1 MRIPVQTDMNSPQTT
16 DPISSAPARPH
27 ERLITLMQRLVAH
40 GVNRGASGNSSVRYG
55 RGMLITPSALLPD
68 ALTPE
73 TLVEVDMDGRYD
85 NPLKPSSE
93 WRIHRDIYVARPDIN
108 AIVHTHSTHAVTLAC
123 LRRDLPPFHYMIAM
137 AGGRDIRCSGY
148 ATFGTEALS
157 HTALAALEGRMAC
170 LLANHGLL
178 ACGNDLAQAE
188 TLAVEIEHLCE
199 AYLKA
204 SSVGDPVLLSDA
216 DIDEVLARFGAY
228 RRGEL
233 D

>member
-1 MRIPVQTDMNSPQTT
+1 MNSPRPTT
-16 DPISSAPARPH
+16 HVHITSGHAH
-27 ERLITLMQRLVAH
+27 ECLIGLMQRLVAH

-93 WRIHRDIYVARPDIN
+93 WRIHRDIYAARPDIN

-157 HTALAALEGRMAC
+157 RTAVAALEGRMAC

-178 ACGNDLAQAE
+178 TCGTDLGQAE

-204 SSVGDPVLLSDA
+204 CNAGEPVLLSDA
-216 DIDEVLARFGAY
+216 DIDEVLARFDAY
-228 RRGEL
+228 RRGQL

>member
-1 MRIPVQTDMNSPQTT
+1 MT
-16 DPISSAPARPH
+16 PAETPH
-27 ERLITLMQRLVAH
+27 CALIELMQGLVAR
-40 GVNRGASGNSSVRYG
+40 GINRGASGNASVRHAG
-55 RGMLITPSALLPD
+55 GMLITPSALLPN

-93 WRIHRDIYVARPDIN
+93 WRIHRDIYVARPDIG

-123 LRRDLPPFHYMIAM
+123 LREDLPPIHYMIAM

-148 ATFGTEALS
+148 ATFGTEKLSRLALQ
-157 HTALAALEGRMAC
+157 ALEGRFAC

-178 ACGNDLAQAE
+178 ACGRDLAHAA
-188 TLAVEIEHLCE
+188 TLAEEVEHLCE

-204 SSVGDPVLLSDA
+204 RAVGTPVQLTDD
-216 DIDEVLARFGAY
+216 DIDEVLVRFDRY
-228 RRGEL
+228 RQGLL

>member
-1 MRIPVQTDMNSPQTT
+1 MNSPH
-16 DPISSAPARPH
+16 PITGSPPTSPH
-27 ERLITLMQRLVAH
+27 QRLIGLMQRLVAQ
-40 GVNRGASGNSSVRYG
+40 GVNRGASGNSSVRHG

-73 TLVEVDMDGRYD
+73 TLVEVDMEGRHD

-93 WRIHRDIYVARPDIN
+93 WRIHRDIYAARPDIN

-123 LRRDLPPFHYMIAM
+123 LRRDLPPFHYMVAM

-157 HTALAALEGRMAC
+157 QTALVALEGRMAC

-178 ACGNDLAQAE
+178 ACGIDLGQAE

-204 SSVGDPVLLSDA
+204 CNAGEPVMLSDA
-216 DIDEVLARFGAY
+216 DIDEVLARFDAY
-228 RRGEL
+228 RRGQL

>member
-1 MRIPVQTDMNSPQTT
+1 MNSPHPASGSTT
-16 DPISSAPARPH
+16 GLPH
-27 ERLITLMQRLVAH
+27 LRLIELMQRLVTH
-40 GVNRGASGNSSVRYG
+40 GVNRGASGNSSVRHG
-55 RGMLITPSALLPD
+55 RGMLITPSALLPE

-73 TLVEVDMDGRYD
+73 TLVEVDLQGRYEH
-85 NPLKPSSE
+85 PLKPSSE
-93 WRIHRDIYVARPDIN
+93 WRIHRDIYAARPDIH

-123 LRRDLPPFHYMIAM
+123 LRRDLPPFHYMVAM

-157 HTALAALEGRMAC
+157 RTALAALEGRMAC

-178 ACGNDLAQAE
+178 ACGSDLAQAE
-188 TLAVEIEHLCE
+188 TLAVEVEHLCE

-204 SSVGDPVLLSDA
+204 CSLGDPVLLSDA

-228 RRGEL
+228 RRGQL

>member
-1 MRIPVQTDMNSPQTT
+1 MNTPHPTPHT
-16 DPISSAPARPH
+16 AEAAPH
-27 ERLITLMQRLVAH
+27 LQLIGLMQRLVEH

-55 RGMLITPSALLPD
+55 SGMLITPSALLPE

-73 TLVEVDMDGRYD
+73 TLVEVDMEGRHD

-93 WRIHRDIYVARPDIN
+93 WRIHRDIYAARPDIN

-157 HTALAALEGRMAC
+157 RTALAALEGRMAC
-170 LLANHGLL
+170 LLANHGLI
-178 ACGNDLAQAE
+178 ACGTGLGQAE
-188 TLAVEIEHLCE
+188 TLAVEVEHLCE

-204 SSVGDPVLLSDA
+204 CSIGDPVLLSDA
-216 DIDEVLARFGAY
+216 DIDEVLERFGRY

>member
-1 MRIPVQTDMNSPQTT
+1 MP
-16 DPISSAPARPH
+16 SAPSRHPSPASPASPGQQ
-27 ERLITLMQRLVAH
+27 LIALMQRLVAC
-40 GVNRGASGNSSVRYG
+40 GINRGASGNASVRHG
-55 RGMLITPSALLPD
+55 RGMLITPSALPPD

-73 TLVEVDMDGRYD
+73 TLVEVDMAGAYD

-93 WRIHRDIYVARPDIN
+93 WRIHRDIYAARPDIH

-123 LRRDLPPFHYMIAM
+123 LREDLPPFHYMVAM

-148 ATFGTEALS
+148 ATFGTAELS
-157 HTALAALEGRMAC
+157 HTALAALEERLAC

-178 ACGNDLAQAE
+178 ACGTDLAQAE
-188 TLAVEIEHLCE
+188 TLAVEVEHLCE

-204 SSVGDPVLLSDA
+204 RGAGRPVLLSDA
-216 DIDEVLARFGAY
+216 DIDAVLARFGAY

>member
-1 MRIPVQTDMNSPQTT
+1 MNSPH
-16 DPISSAPARPH
+16 PAAGTKPGQPH
-27 ERLITLMQRLVAH
+27 QRLIELMQRLVLQ
-40 GVNRGASGNSSVRYG
+40 GVNRGASGNSSVRHG

-68 ALTPE
+68 ALTPD
-73 TLVEVDMDGRYD
+73 TLVEVDMDGGYD

-93 WRIHRDIYVARPDIN
+93 WRIHRDIYLARPDIN

-123 LRRDLPPFHYMIAM
+123 LRRDLPPFHYMVAM

-157 HTALAALEGRMAC
+157 DTAVRALQGRMAC

-178 ACGNDLAQAE
+178 ACGTDLAQAE

-204 SSVGDPVLLSDA
+204 CSIGDPVLLSDA
-216 DIDEVLARFGAY
+216 DIDEVLGRFGAY